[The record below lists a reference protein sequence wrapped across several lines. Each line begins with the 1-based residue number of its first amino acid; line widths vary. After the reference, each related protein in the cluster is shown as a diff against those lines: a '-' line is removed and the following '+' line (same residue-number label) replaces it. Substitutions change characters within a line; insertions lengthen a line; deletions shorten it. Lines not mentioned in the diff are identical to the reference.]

1 MSEVKENERR
11 GKSGHAG
18 GCGRE
23 KESVCRSRGTSRGRV
38 IAGVRASRLDARS
51 RGPDHPEA
59 SGSADSPLPPPPLL
73 SCTPLLFISLSLS
86 LSLFFIHSPAP
97 CTLLALGT
105 PCLCPV
111 FVALRCSCS
120 LLLSSTPPPFA
131 LGFEKIQTG
140 RARMTAPQKTGRNL
154 EFSSFFLSED

>member
-1 MSEVKENERR
+1 MSERGERKREAR
-11 GKSGHAG
+11 G
-18 GCGRE
+18 
-23 KESVCRSRGTSRGRV
+23 VRSRGGLRQRKGKRV
-38 IAGVRASRLDARS
+38 SVAGDFEGAGVRASRLDARS

-59 SGSADSPLPPPPLL
+59 SGSADSPLPPPPPPPFVYAA
-73 SCTPLLFISLSLS
+73 SFYFLS